1 MVGVATVSA
10 IQQQTSAPAKLKWP
24 NDILLN
30 SKKLAGILCECIA
43 EPGAHPAVIVGIGIN
58 LNHTG
63 FPKNIQDIATSLK
76 METGKNVDRTEL
88 ILSLLQNLDSEYKD
102 FLQGKRENLIRKWT
116 EQSDMFGK
124 TVTVNQKGKTLT
136 GVAMGLNPQGKLI
149 LQTPDGKQ
157 HLLDSGELLATGAT
171 GKTTSN

>member
-1 MVGVATVSA
+1 
-10 IQQQTSAPAKLKWP
+10 
-24 NDILLN
+24 
-30 SKKLAGILCECIA
+30 
-43 EPGAHPAVIVGIGIN
+43 
-58 LNHTG
+58 
-63 FPKNIQDIATSLK
+63 

-124 TVTVNQKGKTLT
+124 TVTVSQKGKIQT
-136 GVAMGLNPQGKLI
+136 GTAIGLNLQGKLI

-171 GKTTSN
+171 GKTTSD